1 MDAQPAKT
9 VIYVRSSLK
18 NIFQSQKVI
27 HRIKTKHKQKNEEKL
42 DKNRKHRLLCVKFYL
57 KKTSRSKSCSL
68 HKTKREGQKQPQLS
82 LCGY

>member
-27 HRIKTKHKQKNEEKL
+27 HRIKTKHKQKTK
-42 DKNRKHRLLCVKFYL
+42 KNWT
-57 KKTSRSKSCSL
+57 KTAN
-68 HKTKREGQKQPQLS
+68 TD
-82 LCGY
+82 YFA